1 MIILFV
7 IKQQIRKRFLMMT
20 SKVLVTGGSGFVGKR
35 LKKYKP
41 NWIYISSKQYNLI
54 NEKDCDQMLNDIK
67 PDAILHLASKVGG
80 IKENSLKQAEFYYN
94 NTMINT
100 NVLECARRHDVQRV
114 LSSLSTC
121 AFPNILPN
129 YPFSEEDLFNGPPA
143 ETNFSYGYTKRA
155 LHVQTLSYRK
165 QYGLNYSTFC
175 PSNIYGPEDNFNPES
190 SHFVPA
196 LVRKISENQDGDTLE
211 FWGTGESLR
220 QQLYVDDLV
229 RIIPILLEQHN
240 SEVPLI
246 VSPNKNLSILEMI
259 KIGLKKANKDVKIA
273 FSGQLD
279 GQYRKDGSNKK
290 LISILVKFN
299 FTSFEEG
306 FNKTYESYNKKGKN
320 E

>member
-100 NVLECARRHDVQRV
+100 NILECARQHNVERV
-114 LSSLSTC
+114 LSALSTC
-121 AFPNILPN
+121 AFPDVVKK
-129 YPFSEEDLFNGPPA
+129 YPFAEEDLLSGPPA
-143 ETNFSYGYTKRA
+143 ITNFSYGYTKRA
-155 LHVQTLSYRK
+155 LYIQSASYRK
-165 QYGLNYSTFC
+165 QYGLNFSTFC
-175 PSNIYGPEDNFNPES
+175 PSNIYGPQDNFDSES

-196 LVRKISENQDGDTLE
+196 LIRKYSEVKDGDTLE
-211 FWGTGESLR
+211 LWGTGKPLR
-220 QQLYVDDLV
+220 QQLYIDDLIK
-229 RIIPILLEQHN
+229 IIPLLLEKHN
-240 SEVPLI
+240 SDVPII
-246 VSPNKNLSILEMI
+246 VAPNENLSISEMANI
-259 KIGLKKANKDVKIA
+259 LHKNVKKNVKIVYNNRLE
-273 FSGQLD
+273 GQF
-279 GQYRKDGSNKK
+279 RKDGSNKK
-290 LISILVKFN
+290 LLKLLGGFN
-299 FTSFEEG
+299 FTKFEDG
-306 FNKTYESYNKKGKN
+306 VTKTYEWYKQNKQ
-320 E
+320 

>member
-1 MIILFV
+1 M
-7 IKQQIRKRFLMMT
+7 R
-20 SKVLVTGGSGFVGKR
+20 VLVTGGTGFLGKR

-41 NWIYISSKQYNLI
+41 DWIYISSKQYNLI

-100 NVLECARRHDVQRV
+100 NVLECARKHNVQRV

-121 AFPNILPN
+121 AYPNILPN
-129 YPFSEEDLFNGPPA
+129 YPFSEEDLFNGSPA

-165 QYGLNYSTFC
+165 QYGLDYSTFC

-196 LVRKISENQDGDTLE
+196 LVRKISESKNGDTLE
-211 FWGTGESLR
+211 FWGTGKPLR

-229 RIIPILLEQHN
+229 RVIPILLEQHN

-259 KIGLKKANKDVKIA
+259 KIGLKKANKDVKIS

-290 LISILVKFN
+290 LISILGKFD

-306 FNKTYESYNKKGKN
+306 FDKTYKWYKGN
-320 E
+320 